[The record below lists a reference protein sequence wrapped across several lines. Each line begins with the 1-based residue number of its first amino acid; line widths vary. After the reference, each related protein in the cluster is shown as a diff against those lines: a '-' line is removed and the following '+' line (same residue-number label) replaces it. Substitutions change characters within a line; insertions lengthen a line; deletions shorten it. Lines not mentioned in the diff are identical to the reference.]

1 VQALQLG
8 FGSLTSPGA
17 GLWPFFFGAVLV
29 VLAAVMI
36 VTRKS
41 ETWPE
46 PFARSS
52 LMVVGAVLLMTFFIS
67 VLPVVGFEIPL
78 FLLLLLWAR
87 FIGKES
93 WRYGLL
99 LGLFGTAAFVL
110 IFSLALG
117 LPLPRLI
124 G

>member
-1 VQALQLG
+1 
-8 FGSLTSPGA
+8 
-17 GLWPFFFGAVLV
+17 
-29 VLAAVMI
+29 MI